1 MSQSASKAV
10 FASADAALEAARAI
24 RSPKGSPAE
33 VEAAEAAAR
42 LAPDRAD
49 AWIAVA
55 GAATRVNDAAR
66 AEFAQL
72 RALELTTDPL
82 TKDRLYVDRAWALS
96 CQRRWAEALELARTP
111 RPMLALDP
119 ISRNIIGAT
128 LMSVGMG
135 AEAAPHLEF
144 AASHLTDRPDVLF
157 NLATVYRSLGRPD
170 DAVKVLEKIL
180 QFAPG
185 HLPVYELLSDLRK
198 ARPEDNQIAR
208 LRAVRPRFANESD
221 RAHIDYALFKQ
232 LNDLGQYEEAWT
244 VLARANHA
252 EAAEVK
258 WSLAREQAT
267 AGALRQLQASIPS
280 AGGAQPASPRPIFI
294 ISLPRSGS
302 TLIERVF
309 AAHSRVRSLGELETF
324 GRELKVAAGLDPNPY
339 IDARVATA
347 GPIDWSAVG
356 KGYRE
361 EIAGLADGAEVIT
374 DKMPLNWWYAPA
386 IAAALPDASILH
398 IRREPMDAL
407 FGAFKLSFGAGFTW
421 CYRQED
427 MAAHYGVYRRLVAD
441 WRKALGERF
450 IEVDYE
456 ALVRDP
462 ATVTPQ
468 MLAAC
473 GLDFEEACLKPH
485 LSVGSVS
492 TPSAGQVR
500 EPITAANIGSWRR
513 YATQLEPLRALLQAD
528 GWVDANGDGVAGE

>member
-1 MSQSASKAV
+1 MSQPASKAV

-49 AWIAVA
+49 VWIAVA
-55 GAATRVNDAAR
+55 GAANRVHNAAR

-82 TKDRLYVDRAWALS
+82 TKDRLYVDRGWALS

-185 HLPVYELLSDLRK
+185 HLPVYELLSDLHK
-198 ARPEDNQIAR
+198 ARPDDNQVAR
-208 LRAVRPRFANESD
+208 LKSVRPRFANESD

-244 VLARANHA
+244 VLARANQA
-252 EAAEVK
+252 EAVEVK
-258 WSLAREQAT
+258 WSLAQEQAT
-267 AGALRQLQASIPS
+267 ADAMRQLQASIPS
-280 AGGAQPASPRPIFI
+280 STGAQPASPRPIFI

-309 AAHSRVRSLGELETF
+309 AAHSKVRSLGELETF
-324 GRELKVAAGLDPNPY
+324 GRELKAASGLDPNPY

-473 GLDFEEACLKPH
+473 GLDFEEACLQPH

>member
-1 MSQSASKAV
+1 MSQPAPKAV

-198 ARPEDNQIAR
+198 ARPDDNQVSR
-208 LRAVRPRFANESD
+208 LKSVRPRFANESD

-258 WSLAREQAT
+258 WSLAQEQAT
-267 AGALRQLQASIPS
+267 ADAMRQLQASIPS
-280 AGGAQPASPRPIFI
+280 STGAQPASPRPIFI

-309 AAHSRVRSLGELETF
+309 AAHSKVRSLGELETF
-324 GRELKVAAGLDPNPY
+324 GRELKAASGLDPNPY

-473 GLDFEEACLKPH
+473 GLDFEEACLQPH